1 MKQLLTIL
9 FTFCVLISCKKADE
23 GSWKKAAENPEF
35 LRHTQLQ
42 VTESI
47 IHDIFAPPVSSRIY
61 MYSALAAYEALI
73 PGNPAYQSMVGQL
86 NGFTK
91 VAKPEAGKEYCY
103 ALAATKAYLTIGK
116 NLTFAQEVYEPFEKK
131 LWEDYKATG
140 MPDDVFERSIAF
152 GDSVAAS
159 IMAYSKKDNYK
170 QTRGLRHTVTQE
182 KGTWVPTPPA
192 YMDAA
197 EPNWRK
203 IRPVTLDTCSQFKP
217 VAPFKYDMT
226 KGSPYYNMVMHAY
239 NTINNL
245 TQEQRDIAN
254 FWDCNPFKMNIT
266 GHAMFATKKMSP
278 GGHWM
283 SIITLVSRQE
293 KADIYKTAE
302 AYLMTSMA
310 IFDGFISCWDEK
322 YRSVKIRPE
331 SVINESVDK
340 NWQPVL
346 QTPPF
351 PEYTSGHS
359 VISGAASVALTKVL
373 GDNIAFPDSSEVPY
387 GLPVRKFTSFYHA
400 ADEASISRLYGG
412 IHFLPALDEGLK
424 QGKQVGNWIVST
436 IKTKK

>member
-1 MKQLLTIL
+1 
-9 FTFCVLISCKKADE
+9 
-23 GSWKKAAENPEF
+23 
-35 LRHTQLQ
+35 
-42 VTESI
+42 
-47 IHDIFAPPVSSRIY
+47 
-61 MYSALAAYEALI
+61 
-73 PGNPAYQSMVGQL
+73 
-86 NGFTK
+86 
-91 VAKPEAGKEYCY
+91 
-103 ALAATKAYLTIGK
+103 
-116 NLTFAQEVYEPFEKK
+116 
-131 LWEDYKATG
+131 
-140 MPDDVFERSIAF
+140 
-152 GDSVAAS
+152 
-159 IMAYSKKDNYK
+159 
-170 QTRGLRHTVTQE
+170 
-182 KGTWVPTPPA
+182 
-192 YMDAA
+192 
-197 EPNWRK
+197 
-203 IRPVTLDTCSQFKP
+203 
-217 VAPFKYDMT
+217 MT

-245 TQEQRDIAN
+245 TQAQRDIAN

-283 SIITLVSRQE
+283 SIITLVTRQQ
-293 KADIYKTAE
+293 KADIYKTTE
-302 AYLMTSMA
+302 AYLMASMA

-424 QGKQVGNWIVST
+424 QGKQVGNWVVTT